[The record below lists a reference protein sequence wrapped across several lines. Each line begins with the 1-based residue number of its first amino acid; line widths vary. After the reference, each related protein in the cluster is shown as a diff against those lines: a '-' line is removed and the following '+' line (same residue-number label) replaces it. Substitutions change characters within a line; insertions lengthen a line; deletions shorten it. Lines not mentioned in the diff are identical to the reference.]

1 MQKINDLI
9 QELAENLVAD
19 EKLITKHINQLKND
33 NNSDFNLKQAIKDE
47 SYDFFIEL
55 FKKHLFSKDKEL
67 ITSVLANKLSDLA
80 NDYNAVLQFTKRT
93 KFKQQQA
100 LNDLEELPD
109 YIVNEYFKAANKIL
123 NWIEYSCISEN
134 TSKVV
139 ADIQPGATIENHPID
154 LRATFYEKNHP
165 QDLNLIFKKEPSSLK
180 SLTWDE
186 LIEHLSCIKRIDPD
200 FEPILNSASDFF
212 EKLSEFLEEND
223 NPKLVKKFFK
233 RITAS
238 PSYYQIL
245 IEPEIL
251 IVDFSNIKLPS
262 TLEVN
267 YNSEENILYLSFD
280 NQFSLRCEL
289 KEVEEELV
297 FTVKFNDI
305 PSDLE
310 LISL

>member
-1 MQKINDLI
+1 MEKVNRLI
-9 QELAENLVAD
+9 QELAENLDA
-19 EKLITKHINQLKND
+19 EQKLITKHINQLKKA
-33 NNSDFNLKQAIKDE
+33 NNSDFDLKQAIEDE

-55 FKKHLFSKDKEL
+55 FRKHLFSKDKEL
-67 ITSVLANKLSDLA
+67 ITSVLANKLSELT
-80 NDYNAVLQFTKRT
+80 NDYNALLQFTKRT

-100 LNDLEELPD
+100 LSNLEELPD
-109 YIVNEYFKAANKIL
+109 YIVNEYFKAADKIL
-123 NWIEYSCISEN
+123 NWIEYSFISED
-134 TSKVV
+134 TSKVIS
-139 ADIQPGATIENHPID
+139 DIQPGATIENHPID

-180 SLTWDE
+180 SLTWEE
-186 LIEHLSCIKRIDPD
+186 LIDHLNCIKRINPD
-200 FEPILNSASDFF
+200 FEAILSSPSDFF
-212 EKLSEFLEEND
+212 KNLTQFLGEND

-262 TLEVN
+262 ALEVD
-267 YNSEENILYLSFD
+267 YDSKKNILYLSFD

-289 KEVEEELV
+289 TEKEEEII